1 MGTWYKSRK
10 GKRTGKKNVE
20 PRIIIWA
27 WGSLEA
33 DFLRFYKINLNYVHE
48 NNLISWRKFL
58 VLVRELPE
66 TSAYYRFLQNKENR
80 NFVNMDDDYIFDNM
94 NKVKV

>member
-1 MGTWYKSRK
+1 MGTWHKSRK

-33 DFLRFYKINLNYVHE
+33 DFLRFYKINLNHVHE
-48 NNLISWRKFL
+48 NNLISWRRFL